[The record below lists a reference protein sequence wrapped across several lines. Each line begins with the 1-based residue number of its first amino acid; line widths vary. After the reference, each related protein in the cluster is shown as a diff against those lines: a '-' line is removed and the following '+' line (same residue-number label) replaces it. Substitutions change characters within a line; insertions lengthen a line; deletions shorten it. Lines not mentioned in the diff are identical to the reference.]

1 MEIIEKEVIKDS
13 HKDYASRATGNTAL
27 GLAIGA
33 LGVEL
38 LRGGLGNGLFGFGT
52 ANGQVAYD
60 YANSQNVQYLERKQC
75 QDYIDITEKYYQGRI
90 ADMASLHD
98 SFYNLDAKLNN
109 SAFNLYKNQRDGFD
123 VLASRIS
130 ALETKQAV
138 ADAVEPWR
146 AQVLDMRINGAIAGS
161 QAAVALEAERR
172 ACADNKIVNYVNGT
186 FYPIE
191 VANITV
197 GSTATARNTYN
208 PLCPCSCPVVSSG
221 STSTAS

>member
-1 MEIIEKEVIKDS
+1 MEIIEKEVIKEDR
-13 HKDYASRATGNTAL
+13 KDYASRSVGNTAL
-27 GLAIGA
+27 GLSIGA
-33 LGVEL
+33 LCLEF
-38 LRGGLGNGLFGFGT
+38 LRSGFNGNLFGFRGISG
-52 ANGQVAYD
+52 GQTAYD

-75 QDYIDITEKYYQGRI
+75 QDFIDITEKYYQGRI
-90 ADMASLHD
+90 SDMEALHN
-98 SFYNLDAKLNN
+98 SFYNLDAKVNT

-146 AQVLDMRINGAIAGS
+146 AKVLDMQITGVAANS

-172 ACADNKIVNYVNGT
+172 NCADNKIVNYMNST

-191 VANITV
+191 VAGITV
-197 GSTATARNTYN
+197 GSTSTAKTTYN
-208 PLCPCSCPVVSSG
+208 PLCSCPFTGAVR
-221 STSTAS
+221 